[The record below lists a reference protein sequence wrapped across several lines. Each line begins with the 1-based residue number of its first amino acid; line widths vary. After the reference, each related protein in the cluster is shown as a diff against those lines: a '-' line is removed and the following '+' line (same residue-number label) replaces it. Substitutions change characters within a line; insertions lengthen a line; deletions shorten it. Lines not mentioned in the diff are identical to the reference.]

1 MSKKKD
7 VLARRLKIVAV
18 LRAISIAAGVYQLI
32 NEPLVGV
39 AILACVAAISF
50 PSWITRNRVKAM
62 PLEFELILFAMIVL
76 QLVIGETLNFYDNV
90 PYFDK
95 FVHFMLPFFLGFIAT
110 MFAYTMRVTG
120 ALKASLVPTMFVVF
134 MVTLGIG
141 AVWEIIEY
149 LADVFLGT
157 YLQGSHTA
165 SPLVDTMND
174 LIVDT
179 LGGVFGALLTLVF
192 IRRNGK
198 DRESRLPGLVDE
210 IKADF

>member
-1 MSKKKD
+1 MAKKKD
-7 VLARRLKIVAV
+7 LVARRQKIVAILRVIV
-18 LRAISIAAGVYQLI
+18 LAAGVYQLI
-32 NEPLVGV
+32 REPLVGV
-39 AILACVAAISF
+39 AILLCLAAISF
-50 PSWITRNRVKAM
+50 PTLVTRGKVKAI
-62 PLEFELILFAMIVL
+62 PLEFELILFVMVVL

-110 MFAYTMRVTG
+110 MFAYTLRATG
-120 ALKASLVPTMFVVF
+120 ALKAGIAPTMFVIF
-134 MVTLGIG
+134 MTTLGIG
-141 AVWEIIEY
+141 AIWEIIEY

-179 LGGVFGALLTLVF
+179 MGGVFGALLTLFF
-192 IRRNGK
+192 IRRDGK
-198 DRESRLPGLVDE
+198 DKKSRLHGLVKE
-210 IKADF
+210 IKEDF